1 MLTQHVFT
9 ENLSWAR
16 PCPLLEAYQLV
27 LKAFSGLV
35 RGDSY
40 VYMCVVG
47 RISLRAVMRVD

>member
-1 MLTQHVFT
+1 VLTQHVFT